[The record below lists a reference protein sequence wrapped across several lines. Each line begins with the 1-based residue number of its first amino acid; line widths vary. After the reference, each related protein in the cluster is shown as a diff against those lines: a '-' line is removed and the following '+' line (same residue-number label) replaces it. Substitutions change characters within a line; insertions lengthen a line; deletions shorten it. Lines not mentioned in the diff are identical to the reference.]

1 MYPMSDPSRK
11 SLRGAPWDGPSL
23 TCYKKRSPNMGT
35 KTCTYLSLTHAVCS
49 IKKDPQTWGR
59 KHFNFQRRFNV
70 SMINIKKDPQ
80 TWGRK
85 QERTINHGNQKVSNK
100 KRSPNMGTK
109 T

>member
-1 MYPMSDPSRK
+1 MYPMTDPRRK

-35 KTCTYLSLTHAVCS
+35 KTCHLNGPFDVPHKT

-59 KHFNFQRRFNV
+59 KPNSIGFSAVTLLTH
-70 SMINIKKDPQ
+70 IKKDPQ

-85 QERTINHGNQKVSNK
+85 PLFLPLSDGVNQ
-100 KRSPNMGTK
+100 
-109 T
+109 

>member
-1 MYPMSDPSRK
+1 MYPMTDPRRK

-35 KTCTYLSLTHAVCS
+35 KTGVPCRFFNSSH

-59 KHFNFQRRFNV
+59 KLDVHDHIHFFFV
-70 SMINIKKDPQ
+70 D
-80 TWGRK
+80 
-85 QERTINHGNQKVSNK
+85 K

-109 T
+109 TRDNW